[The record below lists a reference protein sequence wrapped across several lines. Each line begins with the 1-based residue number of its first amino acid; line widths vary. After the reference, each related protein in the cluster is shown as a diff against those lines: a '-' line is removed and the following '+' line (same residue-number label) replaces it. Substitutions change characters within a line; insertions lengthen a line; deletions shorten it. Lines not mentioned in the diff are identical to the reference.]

1 MRKIMKRA
9 LLNEVLSQEPHKPL
23 YHYTGQRGILGIL
36 GAKELWVTHTQYL
49 NDRREFLHAVDLT
62 RAEIKRLLKTH
73 PADSVEAT
81 SLTKM
86 ENALQWKPENINV
99 CVCSFSEDRDSLS
112 QWRAYGTRT
121 SGFAIG
127 FPADLLISATIRKE
141 WYLAPCVYDPA
152 KQVEIIRLLVEE
164 VLEEHL
170 SGDYGFSA
178 AEKNEE
184 GISLRGSG
192 GSLLAYLNRYAPILK
207 DKSFSEEKEWRVISR
222 PLINQSADFSFREGQ
237 SLLVP
242 YSKLQLSYAD
252 MPFRLK
258 EVVIGPTPDPERSKS
273 SVTNFLVHKGVLEG
287 LEVDVSISSVP
298 YRDW

>member
-9 LLNEVLSQEPHKPL
+9 LLNEVLSQKPDKPL
-23 YHYTGQRGILGIL
+23 YHYTTQRGILGII

-62 RAEIKRLLKTH
+62 RTEIKRLVKTH
-73 PADSVEAT
+73 PADSIET
-81 SLTKM
+81 RSLIGM

-112 QWRAYGTRT
+112 QWRAYGART

-127 FPADLLISATIRKE
+127 FPADLLTSATDRKG
-141 WYLAPCVYDPA
+141 WYLAPCVYKPA
-152 KQVEIIRLLVEE
+152 KQREIIRLLVEE

-170 SGDYGFSA
+170 SRDYGFSA
-178 AEKNEE
+178 TEKDEE

-207 DKSFSEEKEWRVISR
+207 DESFSEEKEWRVISR

-237 SLLVP
+237 SLLIP
-242 YSKLQLSYAD
+242 YSKFPLSYDD

-258 EVVIGPTPDPERSKS
+258 EVVIGPTPDPERSRS
-273 SVTNFLVHKGVLEG
+273 SITNFLVHRGVLEG
-287 LEVDVSISSVP
+287 LEVEVSISSVP